1 MRVSGAVPESVV
13 VAYEDGQNKPVDV
26 NETNGLPV
34 SDSDVQF
41 LLLRLLNY
49 LNAPYGYD
57 KSLGRYR
64 NTVVVES
71 GTVTTVTTVTGVTT
85 VTNLSQIDTLQGRLL
100 VLGQNAAAWQSSVRS
115 RIT

>member
-41 LLLRLLNY
+41 LLLRLLSY

-57 KSLGRYR
+57 KAQGRYR
-64 NTVVVES
+64 NTVVLES
-71 GTVTTVTTVTGVTT
+71 GTVTAVTTVAT
-85 VTNLSQIDTLQGRLL
+85 VTNLSQVDTLQGRLL
-100 VLGQNAAAWQSSVRS
+100 VLGQNVSAWQSCVRS